1 MSIPTLDQFKM
12 ETGYYDE
19 GAIMQ
24 AAGVSE
30 RAARFA
36 DIFGDAQGTPDL
48 GADYNA
54 LLAEARRLNA
64 EMFDAVQQA
73 KEQEARSL
81 IAQPQPW
88 GHETWKRLVEL
99 QYATRFMDDGDGD
112 MSVTYSLTEHGMQL
126 FDPSYRSDAY
136 ADQTGIDG

>member
-1 MSIPTLDQFKM
+1 MVTLEQFKV

-36 DIFGDAQGTPDL
+36 DIFGDVQGATDL
-48 GADYNA
+48 GPDYNA

-64 EMFDAVQQA
+64 EMFAATEQA
-73 KEQEARSL
+73 NEQEARAIVAKSE
-81 IAQPQPW
+81 W
-88 GHETWKRLVEL
+88 SRDDWKRLVEL
-99 QYATRFMDDGDGD
+99 RYATRFVDDNDGD
-112 MSVTYSLTEHGMQL
+112 MSISYELTERGEQL
-126 FDPSYRSDAY
+126 LDPNYRAPGLYD
-136 ADQTGIDG
+136 DQTGE